1 MAFPLEK
8 GDVPLKIINI
18 LLSNRYPIEMSDV
31 LPVSMPF
38 PIEKDDVPLKIIN
51 ILLLNRYPLEID
63 GVSDIV

>member
-8 GDVPLKIINI
+8 GDVPLQLFNI
-18 LLSNRYPIEMSDV
+18 LLLNRYPIEMNDV

-51 ILLLNRYPLEID
+51 ILLLNRYPLEM
-63 GVSDIV
+63 SDVL